1 MGAMGIS
8 IKAYAELQARL
19 RRPSGSA
26 DPAVAGPVDRTP
38 GLALGVDPSLRG
50 TGYGLV
56 AREGSGLRAVD
67 YGTIACPRAWSRTEC
82 LRAIA
87 RRLREIVEV
96 HRPTVVILEGLF
108 HARNVRTALVMGE
121 ARGAALAVL
130 AEFGLEIYEIAPRRV
145 KLAITG
151 HGAAAK
157 LAVARMVQRML
168 SLPETPAPDAA
179 DALALAVAHWQTQGR
194 PWAASGERRL

>member
-1 MGAMGIS
+1 MGIS
-8 IKAYAELQARL
+8 LKAYAELQARL

-26 DPAVAGPVDRTP
+26 EPEVAASVERKT
-38 GLALGVDPSLRG
+38 GLVLGVDPSLRG

-56 AREGSGLRAVD
+56 AREGAELRAVG
-67 YGTIACPRAWSRTEC
+67 YGTIACPRSWSRTEC

-96 HRPTVVILEGLF
+96 HRPTVVVLEGLF

-130 AEFGLEIYEIAPRRV
+130 AEFGLEIYEMAPRRV

-157 LAVARMVQRML
+157 VAVARMVQRML

-179 DALALAVAHWQTQGR
+179 DALALAVAHWQMQGR
-194 PWAASGERRL
+194 PWAAGTRRL